1 MKECVAK
8 RALMLREAAHFLV
21 HAPGT
26 LWLKA
31 RLPQAELYDV
41 LMGRAEERGL
51 GAARA
56 AIAGAAEGR
65 VLEVGCGTGM
75 LFAHYTDRADVVA
88 IDTDEAFLERAKE
101 RARESK
107 ASIELAVGN
116 VMELPHP
123 DGSFDE
129 VVAFLVM
136 CSVPDAAKALA
147 ECKRVLRRGGTLR
160 LFEHVVSE
168 DVVSAQMMRL
178 LDPLWLAAN
187 GQGCHLDR
195 DTVADVERAGFALEA
210 LEKSQLWSPGLPAF
224 PLRSIV
230 GRRV

>member
-1 MKECVAK
+1 MI
-8 RALMLREAAHFLV
+8 REAAHFML

-41 LMGRAEERGL
+41 LMARAEERGL

-56 AIAGAAEGR
+56 SIAGACEGR

-75 LFAHYTDRADVVA
+75 LFAHYTDRAEVVA
-88 IDTDEAFLERAKE
+88 IDPDESFLERARD
-101 RARESK
+101 RARASK
-107 ASIELAVGN
+107 ARIDLATGDVTA
-116 VMELPHP
+116 LPYE
-123 DGSFDE
+123 DASFDE
-129 VVAFLVM
+129 VIAFLVM
-136 CSVPDAAKALA
+136 CSVADPARALS
-147 ECKRVLRRGGTLR
+147 ECKRVLRPGGTLR

-168 DVVSAQMMRL
+168 DVVNAQMMRL

-195 DTVADVERAGFALEA
+195 DTVAAVKTAGFTLDTVER
-210 LEKSQLWSPGLPAF
+210 SQMWSPGLPAF
-224 PLRSIV
+224 PLRNIV
-230 GRRV
+230 ARV

>member
-1 MKECVAK
+1 
-8 RALMLREAAHFLV
+8 MLREAAHFLV

-31 RLPQAELYDV
+31 RLSQAELYDV

-51 GAARA
+51 GEARA
-56 AIAGAAEGR
+56 KLAGAAEGR

-75 LFAHYTDRADVVA
+75 LFAHYTDRANVVA
-88 IDTDEAFLERAKE
+88 IDTDEKFLERAKD
-101 RARESK
+101 RAKASK
-107 ASIELAVGN
+107 AAIELAVGD
-116 VMELPHP
+116 VMGLPYP

-136 CSVPDAAKALA
+136 CSVPDPAKALA
-147 ECKRVLRRGGTLR
+147 ECKRVLRPGGTLR
-160 LFEHVVSE
+160 LFEHVVSD

-195 DTVADVERAGFALEA
+195 DAVASVEAAGFTLGEVQ
-210 LEKSQLWSPGLPAF
+210 KSQMWSPGLPAF
-224 PLRSIV
+224 PLRRITAH
-230 GRRV
+230 RP

>member
-1 MKECVAK
+1 
-8 RALMLREAAHFLV
+8 MLREAAHFLV

-31 RLPQAELYDV
+31 RLSQAELYDV

-51 GAARA
+51 AQARA

-75 LFAHYTDRADVVA
+75 LFAHYTDRANVLA
-88 IDTDEAFLERAKE
+88 IDTDEAFLERAKD
-101 RARESK
+101 RARASK
-107 ASIELAVGN
+107 AAIEVAVGD
-116 VMELPHP
+116 VMALPHP
-123 DGSFDE
+123 DASFDE

-136 CSVPDAAKALA
+136 CSVPDPAKALA
-147 ECKRVLRRGGTLR
+147 ECKRVLRPGGTLR

-195 DTVADVERAGFALEA
+195 DAVATVRATGFELDAVER
-210 LEKSQLWSPGLPAF
+210 SQMWSPGLPAF
-224 PLRSIV
+224 PLRNIV
-230 GRRV
+230 ARK